1 MSKVKQ
7 SERNLIRQNKLGL
20 SRMKKILVS
29 PLGIFGLEGA
39 TLTPLLTFE
48 NDEHAAEVLAG
59 IRLEDPERVPL
70 DQLKEILGEDEIQTH
85 VPGLSRLLKSIG
97 LEAKEVSDDEGLI
110 AAIKGKPGLMVQA
123 GIVASQQEYY
133 SLLHERGL
141 LTTGKLLQ
149 SATTGRDKLVIQAI
163 LFLDDLDKMTNL
175 AVVRIREWYGLHF
188 PELDRKVE
196 NHATYCRLVA
206 FVGPRD
212 RYDYDSFEQLNLPQS
227 KIDQLVDLARVSSGT
242 ELKEED
248 WKPLRDLAKETLNL
262 MEQRKKVEDWID
274 SVMSDVAPNLKA
286 LAGSLVAARL
296 IAMAGSLEDLA
307 KKPASKIQVLG
318 AEKALY
324 RSLRTGTA
332 PPKHGVIFQIPLI
345 GKSPWWIRGKLAR
358 FVAAKLAI
366 AARLDAF
373 GGEFLG
379 DVLNQQVHDRLE
391 ELRKEFPQAPEGK
404 KAIKVF
410 PKGSFNAK
418 GFSRKDQPKRHGHP
432 GKGGKG
438 RKRPHGKRKFKR
450 KK

>member
-1 MSKVKQ
+1 
-7 SERNLIRQNKLGL
+7 
-20 SRMKKILVS
+20 MKKILVS
-29 PLGIFGLEGA
+29 PLGILELEGE
-39 TLTPLLTFE
+39 TLIPLLTFE
-48 NDEHAAEVLAG
+48 DDEQAAEILAG
-59 IRLEDPERVPL
+59 IRLEDPARVPL
-70 DQLKEILGEDEIQTH
+70 DRLSELLKNEEIKTH
-85 VPGLSRLLKSIG
+85 VPGLIRLLKSVG
-97 LEAKEVSDDEGLI
+97 LEAKDASDDKDLLE
-110 AAIKGKPGLMVQA
+110 AIKKKPDLLVRSGLVK
-123 GIVASQQEYY
+123 SPQEYY
-133 SLLHERGL
+133 EILHERGL
-141 LTTGKLLQ
+141 LITGKLLQ

-212 RYDYDSFEQLNLPQS
+212 RYDYDSFEPLNLPQS
-227 KIDQLVDLARVSSGT
+227 KIDQLVDLARTSSGT

-248 WKPLRDLAKETLNL
+248 WKPLKDLAKETLNL
-262 MEQRKKVEDWID
+262 MEQRKKVEEWID

-296 IAMAGSLEDLA
+296 IAMTGSLEELA

-379 DVLNQQVHDRLE
+379 DVLSQQVHDRLE

-410 PKGSFNAK
+410 PRGSFDAK
-418 GFSRKDQPKRHGHP
+418 NFARKDQQRRHGRP

-438 RKRPHGKRKFKR
+438 KKRPHGKRKHKG

>member
-1 MSKVKQ
+1 
-7 SERNLIRQNKLGL
+7 
-20 SRMKKILVS
+20 MKKILVS
-29 PLGIFGLEGA
+29 PLGILELEGE
-39 TLTPLLTFE
+39 TLTPVLTFE
-48 NDEHAAEVLAG
+48 NDEQAAEILAG

-70 DQLKEILGEDEIQTH
+70 DRLYEVFKDEEVRTH
-85 VPGLSRLLKSIG
+85 IPGLARLLKSVG
-97 LEAKEVSDDEGLI
+97 VDAKEVSDDKELI
-110 AAIKGKPGLMVQA
+110 EAIKKKPELFTQS
-123 GIVASQQEYY
+123 GIVDSHQDYY
-133 SLLHERGL
+133 EILHERGL

-188 PELDRKVE
+188 PELDRKIE

-212 RYDYDSFEQLNLPQS
+212 RYKYDSFEPLNLPQP

-242 ELKEED
+242 ELREED
-248 WKPLRDLAKETLNL
+248 WRPLRDLAKETLNL

-274 SVMSDVAPNLKA
+274 SVMSDVAPNLKT

-410 PKGSFNAK
+410 PRGSFDAK
-418 GFSRKDQPKRHGHP
+418 SFGKKNQQRRHGRP
-432 GKGGKG
+432 GKGKGK
-438 RKRPHGKRKFKR
+438 KRPHGKRKFKG